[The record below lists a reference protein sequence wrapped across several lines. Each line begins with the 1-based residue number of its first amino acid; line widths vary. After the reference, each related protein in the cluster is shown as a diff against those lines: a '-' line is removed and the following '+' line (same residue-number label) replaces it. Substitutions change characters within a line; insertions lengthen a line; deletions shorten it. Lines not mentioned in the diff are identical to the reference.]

1 MEEQKCFKSN
11 FFVAMSE
18 RIGLL
23 KKDGEKFSLTKFK
36 ALFATNF
43 QIGIVVAGKKEK
55 IFTLSFQKDLFYL
68 ENVEDQKVEGRPV
81 FYEEDMIN
89 YLLILANGSQ
99 IPGKLLM
106 PDYEGSRMKHLEKVV
121 PS

>member
-1 MEEQKCFKSN
+1 MEEQKCVKSN

-18 RIGLL
+18 RIGRLQ
-23 KKDGEKFSLTKFK
+23 KDGEKFSLIKFK
-36 ALFATNF
+36 ALLDNNF
-43 QIGIVVAGKKEK
+43 QIGVIANENEK
-55 IFTLSFQKDLFYL
+55 IFTLSFTDDLFYL

-81 FYEEDMIN
+81 FYEDDMIS
-89 YLLILANGSQ
+89 YLLILANGGQ
-99 IPGKLLM
+99 IPGKLMM